1 MIIRIRL
8 SIIFALAL
16 FCCPN
21 AEGKVRE
28 YLIQGRVLDNFTGT
42 GIGNVSVE
50 LMSTDSVVIGT
61 ATTWDDPEEGEYTGL
76 YQMKLSDMQPGRYV
90 VKASCTGYE
99 TASVDFDLSSKREL
113 SVHVRSIRLSKIR
126 VLPEVTVQGTM
137 VKMVMHGDT
146 IVYNADAFNLAEGS
160 MLDALIARLP
170 GARLTREGQIYVN
183 GRFVESLLINGRDF
197 FSGNP
202 KLALENLPAY
212 TVNKVKVY
220 DEAGA
225 ASRLMGRDMGDK
237 RYVMDVILKKEYST
251 GYMGN
256 AEAGRG
262 SHDRYKAR
270 AFGLRFSELE
280 YIMAFAN
287 LNNLS
292 DDRQATMEGEWAP
305 QAAADGLQ
313 AAKTGGLSLVRFLD
327 GQQNFVSSQNTFS
340 HTDGDNQKRS
350 TTQTYL
356 PGGDTWQ
363 RFQSSSRPVH
373 TGAKTFNMLNIEKK
387 RLYST
392 STLSMSYAHDKGGS
406 QSLQELSDSAALLN
420 QLVTH
425 GSSSADRFTA
435 DVSHENGLAIG
446 PDMLRW
452 EMDGSYDHLSATL
465 FDQGSVRYT
474 YGSMPNDWRNN
485 YRRNSHQHLDLR
497 GSASYAIQWQHFQ
510 LTPGYEYRYRYNKTN
525 SMLYRL
531 DRLANADSTR
541 FDVLPSSA
549 EALASVADRGNSY
562 RYRERQH
569 RHQLQVVIAW
579 NFDNGD
585 LWKLSLPL
593 QLVSKSLGYERTVRS
608 DMSRH
613 ALFFCPDLFARGNM
627 GKVYYELKASTVTD
641 TPDMTLLVDYRDDSD
656 PLNIM
661 QGGGS
666 RLKNIH
672 RYDCILQL
680 QRRNRRQILQ
690 SLNIGYHQ
698 RDNDVAYSL
707 TVDKRTGIATSRP
720 ISVNGN
726 WNAEV
731 ATGYTTTIGKA
742 RKITLDNQLSYSLHH
757 SVDMA
762 TTAGRTASVRS
773 IVLNHRLGDR
783 LRLTFRPNDRYE
795 FCLRGSGSY
804 YLASSRREG
813 FCNIHAGD
821 YNLGADAT
829 LCLPWKMQFT
839 TDITMQTRRGYNLHE
854 MNTTDWIWNARLSR
868 SFFKGRLLAVLQ
880 GFDIFRQL
888 SATSYAINAQGRTET
903 WQNSIPSYWM
913 LSLQYQFKKEPKKR

>member
-1 MIIRIRL
+1 M

-21 AEGKVRE
+21 AEAKERE

-99 TASVDFDLSSKREL
+99 TASVDFDLSSKRES

-170 GARLTREGQIYVN
+170 GARLTREGQIWVN

-280 YIMAFAN
+280 YIMGFTN

-292 DDRQATMEGEWAP
+292 DDRQASIEGEWAP
-305 QAAADGLQ
+305 QAAADGQQ
-313 AAKTGGLSLVRFLD
+313 ATKTGGLSLVRFLD

-340 HTDGDNQKRS
+340 HTDGDNQKHS
-350 TTQTYL
+350 ATQTYL

-363 RFQSSSRPVH
+363 RFQSSGRPVH
-373 TGAKTFNMLNIEKK
+373 TVVRTNNMLNLEKR

-392 STLSMSYAHDKGGS
+392 STLGISYAHDKGVS
-406 QSLQELSDSAALLN
+406 QSLQELSDSTTLLN
-420 QLVTH
+420 QLITR
-425 GSSSADRFTA
+425 GLSSADHLTL
-435 DVSHENGLAIG
+435 DVSQEIGLVIG

-452 EMDGSYDHLSATL
+452 EMGGSYDHLSATQ
-465 FDQGSVRYT
+465 FDQGSIQYT
-474 YGSMPNDWRNN
+474 DRNTPNDWRNN

-497 GSASYAIQWQHFQ
+497 GGVSYAIQWQHFQ

-593 QLVSKSLGYERTVRS
+593 LLVSKSLGYERTLRS
-608 DMSRH
+608 DVSRH
-613 ALFFCPDLFARGNM
+613 ALFFSPDFFARGNM
-627 GKVYYELKASTVTD
+627 GKVYYELKASAVTD
-641 TPDMTLLVDYRDDSD
+641 TPDMTLLADYRDDSD
-656 PLNIM
+656 PLNVM
-661 QGGGS
+661 LGGGS
-666 RLKNIH
+666 GLKNIH
-672 RYDCILQL
+672 RYDASLRL
-680 QRRNRRQILQ
+680 RRNGKRQSLQ

-698 RDNDVAYSL
+698 CDNNVAYSL

-726 WNAEV
+726 WNAE
-731 ATGYTTTIGKA
+731 AAAGYTSAIGKS
-742 RKITLDNQLSYSLHH
+742 RKISLDNQLSYSLHH

-762 TTAGRTASVRS
+762 TTEGLATSVRS
-773 IVLNHRLGDR
+773 IVFNHRMGDR

-821 YNLGADAT
+821 YNLGADAI

-839 TDITMQTRRGYNLHE
+839 TDITMQARRGYNLHE

-868 SFFKGRLLAVLQ
+868 SFLKGRLLAVLQ
-880 GFDIFRQL
+880 GFDMLQQL

>member
-21 AEGKVRE
+21 AEAKERE

-76 YQMKLSDMQPGRYV
+76 YQLKLSDMQPGRYV

-137 VKMVMHGDT
+137 IKMVMHGDT

-170 GARLTREGQIYVN
+170 GARLTREGQIWVN

-292 DDRQATMEGEWAP
+292 DDRQASIEGEWAP
-305 QAAADGLQ
+305 QAAADGQQ
-313 AAKTGGLSLVRFLD
+313 ATKTGGLSLVRFLD

-340 HTDGDNQKRS
+340 HTDGDNQKHS
-350 TTQTYL
+350 ATQTYL

-363 RFQSSSRPVH
+363 RFQSSGRPVH
-373 TGAKTFNMLNIEKK
+373 TVVRTNNMLNLEKR

-392 STLSMSYAHDKGGS
+392 STLGISYAHDKGVS
-406 QSLQELSDSAALLN
+406 QSLQELSDSTTLLN
-420 QLVTH
+420 QLITH
-425 GSSSADRFTA
+425 GLSSADHLTL
-435 DVSHENGLAIG
+435 DVSQENGLVIG

-452 EMDGSYDHLSATL
+452 EMGGSYDHLSATQ
-465 FDQGSVRYT
+465 FDQVSIHYT
-474 YGSMPNDWRNN
+474 DRNTPNDWRNN
-485 YRRNSHQHLDLR
+485 YRRNSHKHLDLR
-497 GSASYAIQWQHFQ
+497 GGVSYAIQWQHFQ
-510 LTPGYEYRYRYNKTN
+510 LTPEYEYRYRYNKTN

-541 FDVLPSSA
+541 FDVLPSTA
-549 EALASVADRGNSY
+549 EALASVADRGNSF

-569 RHQLQVVIAW
+569 RHQLQVAIAW

-593 QLVSKSLGYERTVRS
+593 QMVSKNLGYERTLRS
-608 DMSRH
+608 DVSRH
-613 ALFFCPDLFARGNM
+613 ALFFSPDFFARGNM
-627 GKVYYELKASTVTD
+627 GKVYYELKASAVTD

-757 SVDMA
+757 GVDMA
-762 TTAGRTASVRS
+762 TTEGLATSVRS
-773 IVLNHRLGDR
+773 IVFNHRMGDR

-804 YLASSRREG
+804 YLVSSRREG

-839 TDITMQTRRGYNLHE
+839 TDITMQARRGYNLHE

-880 GFDIFRQL
+880 GFDMLHQL

>member
-1 MIIRIRL
+1 M

-21 AEGKVRE
+21 AEAKERE

-99 TASVDFDLSSKREL
+99 TASVDFDLSSKRES

-170 GARLTREGQIYVN
+170 GARLTREGQIWVN

-280 YIMAFAN
+280 YIMGFTN

-292 DDRQATMEGEWAP
+292 DDRQASIEGEWAP
-305 QAAADGLQ
+305 QAAADGQQ
-313 AAKTGGLSLVRFLD
+313 ATKTGGLSLVRFLD

-340 HTDGDNQKRS
+340 HTDGDNQKHS
-350 TTQTYL
+350 ATQTYL

-363 RFQSSSRPVH
+363 RFQSSGRPVH
-373 TGAKTFNMLNIEKK
+373 TVVRTNNMLNLEKR

-392 STLSMSYAHDKGGS
+392 STLGISYAHDKGVS
-406 QSLQELSDSAALLN
+406 QSLQELSDSTTLLN
-420 QLVTH
+420 QLITH
-425 GSSSADRFTA
+425 GLSSADHLTL
-435 DVSHENGLAIG
+435 DVSQEIGLVIG

-452 EMDGSYDHLSATL
+452 EMGGSYDHLSATQ
-465 FDQGSVRYT
+465 FDQGSIQYT
-474 YGSMPNDWRNN
+474 DRNTPNDWRNN

-497 GSASYAIQWQHFQ
+497 GGVSYAIQWQHFQ

-593 QLVSKSLGYERTVRS
+593 LLVSKSLGYERTLRS
-608 DMSRH
+608 DVSRH
-613 ALFFCPDLFARGNM
+613 ALFFSPDFFARGNM
-627 GKVYYELKASTVTD
+627 GKVYYELKASAVTD
-641 TPDMTLLVDYRDDSD
+641 TPDMTLLADYRDDSD
-656 PLNIM
+656 PLNVM
-661 QGGGS
+661 LGGGS
-666 RLKNIH
+666 GLKNIH
-672 RYDCILQL
+672 RYDASLRL
-680 QRRNRRQILQ
+680 RRNGKRQSLQ

-698 RDNDVAYSL
+698 CDNNVAYSL

-726 WNAEV
+726 WNAE
-731 ATGYTTTIGKA
+731 AAAGYTSAIGKS
-742 RKITLDNQLSYSLHH
+742 RKISLDNQLSYSLHH

-762 TTAGRTASVRS
+762 TTEGLATSVRS
-773 IVLNHRLGDR
+773 IVFNHRMGDR

-821 YNLGADAT
+821 YNLGADAI

-839 TDITMQTRRGYNLHE
+839 TDITMQARRGYNLHE

-868 SFFKGRLLAVLQ
+868 SFLKGRLLAVLQ
-880 GFDIFRQL
+880 GFDMLQQL

>member
-21 AEGKVRE
+21 AEAKERE

-99 TASVDFDLSSKREL
+99 TASVDFDLSSKRES

-170 GARLTREGQIYVN
+170 GARLTREGQIWVN

-280 YIMAFAN
+280 YIMGFTN

-292 DDRQATMEGEWAP
+292 DDRQASIEGEWAP
-305 QAAADGLQ
+305 QAAADGQQ
-313 AAKTGGLSLVRFLD
+313 ATKTGGLSLVRFLD

-340 HTDGDNQKRS
+340 HTDGDNQKHS
-350 TTQTYL
+350 ATQTYL

-363 RFQSSSRPVH
+363 RFQSSGRPVH
-373 TGAKTFNMLNIEKK
+373 TVVRTNNMLNLEKR

-392 STLSMSYAHDKGGS
+392 STLGISYAHDKGVS
-406 QSLQELSDSAALLN
+406 QSLQELSDSTTLLN
-420 QLVTH
+420 QLITH
-425 GSSSADRFTA
+425 GLSSADHLTL
-435 DVSHENGLAIG
+435 DVSQENGLVIG

-452 EMDGSYDHLSATL
+452 EMGGSYDHLSATQ
-465 FDQGSVRYT
+465 FDQGSIQYT
-474 YGSMPNDWRNN
+474 DRNTPNDWRNN

-497 GSASYAIQWQHFQ
+497 GGVSYAIQWQHFQ

-593 QLVSKSLGYERTVRS
+593 LLVSKSLGYERTLRS
-608 DMSRH
+608 DVSRH
-613 ALFFCPDLFARGNM
+613 ALFFSPDFFARGNM
-627 GKVYYELKASTVTD
+627 GKVYYELKASAVTD
-641 TPDMTLLVDYRDDSD
+641 TPDMTLLADYRDDSD
-656 PLNIM
+656 PLNVM
-661 QGGGS
+661 LGGGS
-666 RLKNIH
+666 GLKNIH
-672 RYDCILQL
+672 RYDASLRL
-680 QRRNRRQILQ
+680 RRNGKRQSLQ

-698 RDNDVAYSL
+698 CDNNVAYSL

-726 WNAEV
+726 WNAE
-731 ATGYTTTIGKA
+731 AAAGYTSAIGKS
-742 RKITLDNQLSYSLHH
+742 RKISLDNQLSYSLHH

-762 TTAGRTASVRS
+762 TTEGLATSVRS
-773 IVLNHRLGDR
+773 IVFNHRMGDR

-821 YNLGADAT
+821 YNLGADAI

-839 TDITMQTRRGYNLHE
+839 TDITMQARRGYNLHE

-868 SFFKGRLLAVLQ
+868 SFLKGRLLAVLQ
-880 GFDIFRQL
+880 GFDMLQQL

>member
-21 AEGKVRE
+21 AEAKERE

-61 ATTWDDPEEGEYTGL
+61 ATTWDDPEGGEYTGL

-90 VKASCTGYE
+90 VKASFTGYE

-197 FSGNP
+197 FCGNP

-292 DDRQATMEGEWAP
+292 DDRQASMEGEWTP
-305 QAAADGLQ
+305 HTAADGQQ
-313 AAKTGGLSLVRFLD
+313 ATKTGGLSLVRFLD

-340 HTDGDNQKRS
+340 HTDGDNRRHS
-350 TTQTYL
+350 TAQTYL

-363 RFQSSSRPVH
+363 HFLASNRPVH
-373 TGAKTFNMLNIEKK
+373 TGVRTNNMLNLERK
-387 RLYST
+387 RLYSV
-392 STLSMSYAHDKGGS
+392 STFSMSYAHDKGVS
-406 QSLQELSDSAALLN
+406 QSTRELSDSATLLN
-420 QLVTH
+420 QLIAR
-425 GSSSADRFTA
+425 GSSSSDHLTLNG
-435 DVSHENGLAIG
+435 SHENGLAIG

-452 EMDGSYDHLSATL
+452 KLEAGYDHLSARK
-465 FDQGSVRYT
+465 FDQNSIHYSDGST
-474 YGSMPNDWRNN
+474 LNDWRNN
-485 YRRNSHQHLDLR
+485 YRRNSHQHLDMR
-497 GSASYAIQWQHFQ
+497 GNASYTVQWHHFQ
-510 LTPGYEYRYRYNKTN
+510 LTPEYEYRYRYNKTR

-541 FDVLPSSA
+541 FDVLPSTA
-549 EALASVADRGNSY
+549 EALASVADRGNSF

-593 QLVSKSLGYERTVRS
+593 QMVSKSLGYERTVRS

-627 GKVYYELKASTVTD
+627 GKVSYELKASAVTD

-656 PLNIM
+656 PLNVM
-661 QGGGS
+661 LGGGS
-666 RLKNIH
+666 GLKNIH
-672 RYDCILQL
+672 RYDASLRL
-680 QRRNRRQILQ
+680 RRNGKRQSLQ

-698 RDNDVAYSL
+698 CDNNVAYSL
-707 TVDKRTGIATSRP
+707 TVDMRTGITTSRP

-726 WNAEV
+726 WNAE
-731 ATGYTTTIGKA
+731 AAAGYTSAIGKS
-742 RKITLDNQLSYSLHH
+742 RKISLDNQLSYSLHH

-762 TTAGRTASVRS
+762 TTEGLATSVRS

-795 FCLRGSGSY
+795 FSLRGSGSY

-829 LCLPWKMQFT
+829 LRLPWKMQFT
-839 TDITMQTRRGYNLHE
+839 TDITMQARRGYNLHE

-868 SFFKGRLLAVLQ
+868 SFWKGRLLAVLQ
-880 GFDIFRQL
+880 GFDILHQL